1 MVTTADLNIKIVHAL
16 FLPARFQSG
25 CPLGIGLAVVAHVD
39 GRRGA
44 LKYVQLF
51 GPFPQMRNTLHA
63 SGAGTDDANT
73 LIFEI
78 DQIAVGV
85 TAGVR
90 VIPAAGVKGVTCIVV
105 DAGDA
110 R

>member
-1 MVTTADLNIKIVHAL
+1 
-16 FLPARFQSG
+16 
-25 CPLGIGLAVVAHVD
+25 
-39 GRRGA
+39 
-44 LKYVQLF
+44 
-51 GPFPQMRNTLHA
+51 MRNTLHA

-110 R
+110 W